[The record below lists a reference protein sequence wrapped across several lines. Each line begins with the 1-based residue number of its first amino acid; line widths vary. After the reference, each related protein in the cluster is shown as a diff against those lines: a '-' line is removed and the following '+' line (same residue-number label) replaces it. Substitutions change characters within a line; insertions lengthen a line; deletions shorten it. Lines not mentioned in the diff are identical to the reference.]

1 MMKTMEKRV
10 KQYSHFLCGGLLVL
24 SLFTVGGCGEIKEKD
39 SSRMGTEIEK
49 KEEWKMEKE
58 REKEKKSD
66 KYMESHQ
73 HHQIERRA
81 DSEGEDKS
89 PQKLGMGSEIK
100 LKHPAEEM
108 ILKTYFQLSDALV
121 RENQLDIKR
130 SALILEEVAKAN
142 SDQSNLV
149 PYAQS
154 ILSSEDIEK
163 QREKFHSISKILIDR
178 IEKNGLL
185 KGKLFVAECPMAF
198 NDQGAQW
205 LTAEEKILNPYFG
218 SSMLTCG
225 SIEKRM
231 EK

>member
-1 MMKTMEKRV
+1 MEKRV
-10 KQYSHFLCGGLLVL
+10 KQYSRFLCGGLLVL

-39 SSRMGTEIEK
+39 SNRMGTEIEK
-49 KEEWKMEKE
+49 EEEWKMEKE
-58 REKEKKSD
+58 REKESD

-81 DSEGEDKS
+81 DSEGEENS

-130 SALILEEVAKAN
+130 SALILEEVAKVN
-142 SDQSNLV
+142 RDQSNLL

-154 ILSSEDIEK
+154 ILVSEDIEK

-178 IEKNGLL
+178 MEKGRLQ